1 MAAARVAIVC
11 RDRSL
16 RLDAARAFDDAPPE
30 WSVDLY
36 EDVPGQVDVVVGT
49 EPGPSIDVVF
59 DPSQPGLVV
68 AAVKG
73 ALATRGLTLLV
84 TSACGGAGVTTLA
97 IHLAAALSTRERAC
111 YVDLDPYLGGAARLG
126 MPPDVRIF
134 DPAAELLTVPHAGG
148 FRGLFAPIEPESA
161 LAAAMKAFA
170 TCVVDMPA
178 HRTDEVMLAPAAM
191 VVVVVPPTLPGVA
204 RTRDFLARHDGDDW
218 LLVANRTGPGGEA
231 TRSTLERELG
241 RRFDLMLPCSALLR
255 DREDGGALLTTS
267 FSRWKRAFDRLV
279 AGLPL

>member
-1 MAAARVAIVC
+1 M
-11 RDRSL
+11 
-16 RLDAARAFDDAPPE
+16 
-30 WSVDLY
+30 
-36 EDVPGQVDVVVGT
+36 VVGT

-59 DPSQPGLVV
+59 DPSQPGHVV
-68 AAVKG
+68 AAVKD
-73 ALATRGLTLLV
+73 ALATKGVTLLV

-111 YVDLDPYLGGAARLG
+111 YVDLDPHLGGAARLG
-126 MPPDVRIF
+126 MPPDVCTF

-148 FRGLFAPIEPESA
+148 FRGLFAPTEPESA
-161 LAAAMKAFA
+161 LAAATEAFA
-170 TCVVDMPA
+170 TCVVDMPP
-178 HRTDEVMLAPAAM
+178 HRTDEVILASASI

-204 RTRDFLARHDGDDW
+204 RTRDFLARYDGDGW
-218 LLVANRTGPGGEA
+218 LLVANRTGPGGET

-267 FSRWKRAFDRLV
+267 FSRWKRGFDRLV
-279 AGLPL
+279 AGVPL